1 MYHLKITGR
10 QNYMEHDQ
18 YYRRAI
24 NGTYVPFNGD
34 MDFAK
39 MKRLPLYVK
48 SADGYKLLDLKA
60 LYNI

>member
-1 MYHLKITGR
+1 
-10 QNYMEHDQ
+10 MEHDQ